1 MINNAKISST
11 YGLKIRKDTQK
22 ILRFVWCNALDDD
35 WVSLNQMIKYLKFG
49 FGRASDYLNYEIR
62 AGRIKRDDAIKIV
75 KKYDGKCSKK
85 YIKSFCNYI
94 SISEKDFWKQI
105 DKFVNKKLF
114 YKSNKGEYLPKFKV
128 GENIE

>member
-1 MINNAKISST
+1 
-11 YGLKIRKDTQK
+11 
-22 ILRFVWCNALDDD
+22 
-35 WVSLNQMIKYLKFG
+35 MIKYLKFG

-62 AGRIKRDDAIKIV
+62 AGRIKRNDAIKIV

-94 SISEKDFWKQI
+94 GISEKDFWKQI

-114 YKSNKGEYLPKFKV
+114 YKSNKGEYLPKFIV
-128 GENIE
+128 GENHWVKKLEFLNMDLQIMVQ